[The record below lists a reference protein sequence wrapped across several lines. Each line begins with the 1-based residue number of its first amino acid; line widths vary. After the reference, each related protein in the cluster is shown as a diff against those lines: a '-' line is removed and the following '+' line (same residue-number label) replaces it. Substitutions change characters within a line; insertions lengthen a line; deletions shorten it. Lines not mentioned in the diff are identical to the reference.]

1 MKEEVEEGE
10 EREVEKGNDD
20 WRQKT
25 DGQQQQHWRKW
36 HRQSVRPSEIDRE
49 ARRAGVSPNREGKRR
64 RRRMIGASKLAMLVV
79 CFQLREQ
86 HWKERGLK
94 AAGKSFS

>member
-1 MKEEVEEGE
+1 MHERGGRGGGREK

-79 CFQLREQ
+79 CFLSCESNIRER
-86 HWKERGLK
+86 ERED
-94 AAGKSFS
+94 